1 MEVEAY
7 RKYIEEKGLTKYQ
20 VSKDTGISRAT
31 LSQVFNGKQDVTVT
45 FMMKFGMAYGFY
57 PEGMKLPEVRSAT
70 PKESKESGAV
80 IDVKACVDTM
90 ENGVAERIRNAFGNR
105 PLPQNTDEFVKILVG
120 TWRTGVLDAGKFFA
134 SANAGDK

>member
-31 LSQVFNGKQDVTVT
+31 LSQVFNGKQDITVT

-57 PEGMKLPEVRSAT
+57 PEGVKLPEVGSAS
-70 PKESKESGAV
+70 PKENKNKGPAV
-80 IDVKACVDTM
+80 IDVKACVDAM
-90 ENGVAERIRNAFGNR
+90 ENGVAERIRGAFCDK
-105 PLPQNTDEFVKILVG
+105 PLPRNTDEFVKILVG

-134 SANAGDK
+134 SANAEK